1 MYQYYQ
7 YKLKGCSNLKF
18 EYCRSTTKLSL
29 KSPSLSPP
37 ILSAFTPYPLFE
49 WYPQSNEILLNFS
62 MKCCNSAFT
71 AQSLTLII
79 VLLQVGA
86 VKALRKNERGDETQ
100 FTTKIGGKTN
110 LGSIYVVV

>member
-1 MYQYYQ
+1 
-7 YKLKGCSNLKF
+7 
-18 EYCRSTTKLSL
+18 
-29 KSPSLSPP
+29 
-37 ILSAFTPYPLFE
+37 
-49 WYPQSNEILLNFS
+49 